1 MTNSILHRSIIAL
14 ALLSSTGIAHAETA
28 PQPGWWTIFHS
39 EKLDAVMRQ
48 AVGDNLD
55 LAAADATIRQANEAI
70 IVARA
75 GLRPRI
81 DLTAQGGRQ
90 HVGGVSSNI
99 YAIGPQVSFDFD
111 IFGGTKR
118 AIEQQGDFADLQK
131 HRFDAAWLTLTG
143 DIATRA
149 LQLASARAQIA
160 AVESLLAQ
168 DRRRLELTQR
178 GRQYGSISQID
189 VALAQS
195 QLAQDETLLPPLA
208 QQRDVA
214 RHALSVLVS
223 KAPADWTPPDFDLAD
238 FTLPGDPPMTLPS
251 DLAHDRPDILEA
263 EAQLHAASA
272 GIGMATADLYPRL
285 QLSASLA
292 EGPPGIAT
300 LWSIAAGLTAPIFH
314 GGALKANQRAAL
326 DGYQASLASYKQ
338 TVVASLGQVADT
350 LHASAHDS
358 ESDAAQ
364 QRALAAA
371 ENSLRLTES
380 GYRAGQID
388 LLAVLDAQRARQRAL
403 LGQIQANTARY
414 IDAVNL
420 SVALGGHERG
430 AFENRVALTR

>member
-1 MTNSILHRSIIAL
+1 MKCAILRRSVIAA
-14 ALLSSTGIAHAETA
+14 ALLSSTGIAHADSV
-28 PQPGWWTIFHS
+28 PRSNWWAIFHS

-55 LAAADATIRQANEAI
+55 LAAADATIRQVDEAVT
-70 IVARA
+70 VARA
-75 GLRPRI
+75 GLRPQV
-81 DLTAQGGRQ
+81 DLTAQGGGQR
-90 HVGGVSSNI
+90 VGGVSSTI

-111 IFGGTKR
+111 MFGGTRR
-118 AIEQQGDFADLQK
+118 AIEQRGDFADLQR

-160 AVESLLAQ
+160 AVQVLLAQ
-168 DRRRLELTQR
+168 DRRTLDLTQR
-178 GRQYGSISQID
+178 GHHYGSVTQID

-214 RHALSVLVS
+214 RHALSVLAS
-223 KAPADWTPPDFDLAD
+223 KAPADWTPPDFDLTD
-238 FTLPGDPPMTLPS
+238 FTLPGDLPTALPS
-251 DLAHDRPDILEA
+251 DLAHDRPDILAA
-263 EAQLHAASA
+263 EAQLHAAGA
-272 GIGMATADLYPRL
+272 GIGIATADLYPRL

-292 EGPPGIAT
+292 AGPPGIAT

-314 GGALKANQRAAL
+314 GGALKANRRAAV

-350 LHASAHDS
+350 LQANAHDS

-364 QRALAAA
+364 QRALSAA
-371 ENSLRLTES
+371 ETSLRLTES
-380 GYRAGQID
+380 GYRAGQTD
-388 LLAVLDAQRARQRAL
+388 LLTVLDAQRARQRAL
-403 LGQIQANTARY
+403 IGQIQATTARY
-414 IDAVNL
+414 RDAVNL
-420 SVALGGHERG
+420 SVALGGHAQG
-430 AFENRVALTR
+430 AFARRVALAH